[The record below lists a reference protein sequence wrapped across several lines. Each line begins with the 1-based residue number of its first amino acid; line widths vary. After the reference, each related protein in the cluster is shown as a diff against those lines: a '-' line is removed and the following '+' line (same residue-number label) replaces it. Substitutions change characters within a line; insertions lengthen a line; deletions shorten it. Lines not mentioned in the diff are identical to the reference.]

1 MASYTQP
8 PAARRSVPL
17 LVGALGLLAF
27 LVTIPLGPEA
37 TVGGALV
44 LLVACVLAMRDT
56 AVPVFTWTNMAV
68 LLALLVWLVPI
79 KTYSLPVDLP
89 FNLEPYRLFLLLLV
103 FAWFIG
109 VLGGHSQLSAR
120 GQAASLGLLTFVL
133 FATQIVNFDEV
144 NTVTGEPEALKALS
158 YFLSFILVYLLV
170 TSTLDSI
177 PAIDTLL
184 RTLVFAAAIVAASAL
199 YDSRFTY
206 NVFEHLHQWIPLL
219 EYQPREVDATRGGLI
234 RVYASAQHP
243 IALSVALLLMVPLAL
258 YVAGRA
264 ATSARKWLWIC
275 AGGLCAVG
283 ALATVSRT
291 TVVMIVAMII
301 VGLILRGRAL
311 VRYWPLLIVMP
322 FVVHF
327 VAPGAMGG
335 IYKAF
340 FPEDGLVSALGD
352 RAGEGGS
359 GRIAD
364 LEPGLEIWRTSP
376 LIGVGL
382 GEQTVPAE
390 VAPGV
395 PDNHAPEL
403 IFDDQYLNTIV
414 TMGALGFFAVV
425 WFVWGAVIKLARAAR
440 RRLGQPSDLLAACCI
455 SAAGFGASMAL
466 FDAFSFV
473 QATLLFFL
481 IVGIGFRV
489 RSLSAPAVDM
499 RAV

>member
-17 LVGALGLLAF
+17 LVGALGMLAF
-27 LVTIPLGPEA
+27 LVTIPLGPQA

-44 LLVACVLAMRDT
+44 FLVACVLAVRDVS
-56 AVPVFTWTNMAV
+56 VPVFTWTNMAL

-79 KTYSLPVDLP
+79 KTYSLPVNLP

-109 VLGGHSQLSAR
+109 LLGGRSQLSAR
-120 GQAASLGLLTFVL
+120 GQAYSLGLFAFVL

-144 NTVTGEPEALKALS
+144 NTVTGEPEALKSLS

-177 PAIDTLL
+177 PAIDNLL
-184 RTLVFAAAIVAASAL
+184 RALVFAAAIVAASAL

-219 EYQPREVDATRGGLI
+219 EYHPREVDATRGGLI

-243 IALSVALLLMVPLAL
+243 IALSVALLMMVPLAL

-264 ATSARKWLWIC
+264 ATSTRKWLWTS
-275 AGGLCAVG
+275 AGILCAVG

-291 TVVMIVAMII
+291 TVVMIVAMVI
-301 VGLILRGRAL
+301 VALLLRGRAL

-340 FPEDGLVSALGD
+340 FPEEGLVSSLGD

-364 LEPGLEIWRTSP
+364 LGPGLDIWQESP
-376 LIGVGL
+376 LVGVGI
-382 GEQTVPAE
+382 GEQTVPSDT
-390 VAPGV
+390 PGAV
-395 PDNHAPEL
+395 PEAQTPEL
-403 IFDDQYLNTIV
+403 IFDDQYLNTVV
-414 TMGALGFFAVV
+414 TTGTLGFIAVV
-425 WFVWGAVIKLARAAR
+425 WFVWGGVLKLARATR
-440 RRLGQPSDLLAACCI
+440 RRVGRPSDLLAACCI

-466 FDAFSFV
+466 FDAFYFV
-473 QATLLFFL
+473 QATLLFFMIL
-481 IVGIGFRV
+481 GIGFRV
-489 RSLSAPAVDM
+489 RSLSQPSVDM

>member
-1 MASYTQP
+1 
-8 PAARRSVPL
+8 VPL
-17 LVGALGLLAF
+17 AIAACGMLAF
-27 LVTIPLGPEA
+27 LVTIPLGPRA
-37 TVGGALV
+37 TIGGAFV
-44 LLVACVLAMRDT
+44 LLVACVLATRDT

-68 LLALLVWLVPI
+68 ALALLVWLVPI
-79 KTYSLPVDLP
+79 KTYSLPVNLP

-109 VLGGHSQLSAR
+109 LLGGRSQLSAR
-120 GQAASLGLLTFVL
+120 GQAYSLGLLTLVL
-133 FATQIVNFDEV
+133 FATQILNFDEV
-144 NTVTGEPEALKALS
+144 NTATGEPEALKALS

-170 TSTLDSI
+170 TSTLDSL
-177 PAIDTLL
+177 PAIDKLL
-184 RTLVFAAAIVAASAL
+184 RALVFAAAIVAVSAL

-206 NVFEHLHQWIPLL
+206 NVFEHLHQWIPVL
-219 EYQPREVDATRGGLI
+219 EYHPREVDATRGGLI

-243 IALSVALLLMVPLAL
+243 IALSVALLMMVPLAL

-264 ATSARKWLWIC
+264 ATSTRSWLWIS
-275 AGGLCAVG
+275 AGILCAVG

-291 TVVMIVAMII
+291 TVVMIVAMVIAA
-301 VGLILRGRAL
+301 LLLRGRAL

-340 FPEDGLVSALGD
+340 FPEEGLVSALGD
-352 RAGEGGS
+352 RAGQTGS

-364 LEPGLEIWRTSP
+364 LGPGFEIWRKSP
-376 LIGVGL
+376 LVGVGI
-382 GEQTVPAE
+382 GEQTIPAE
-390 VAPGV
+390 TAPGV
-395 PDNHAPEL
+395 PENQAPEL
-403 IFDDQYLNTIV
+403 IFDDQYLNTVV
-414 TMGALGFFAVV
+414 TMGTLGFVAVV
-425 WFVWGAVIKLARAAR
+425 WFVWGGVIKLARAAR

-499 RAV
+499 RAG